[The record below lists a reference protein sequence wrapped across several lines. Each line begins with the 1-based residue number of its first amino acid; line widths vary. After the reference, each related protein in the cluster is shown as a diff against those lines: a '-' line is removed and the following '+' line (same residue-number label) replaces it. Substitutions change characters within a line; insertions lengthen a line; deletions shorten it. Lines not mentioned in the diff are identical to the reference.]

1 MSSLPRRL
9 PYVRLGKEDDS
20 IISSNLPFQKKKKK
34 KLLYLLFRFCR
45 TSRISIIFS
54 RSIWIIVVIFWKLKN
69 RKISSPAI
77 LIFIFFTRGRN
88 FALFLR
94 LVKSGRG
101 DDVSTFPLSPSFSI
115 ALKARDLNR
124 IFGKKEEEREL
135 KTASET
141 WWKSTFMRW
150 KVSMSNGG
158 AWLIISRN
166 RRLSAGRIDKRA

>member
-20 IISSNLPFQKKKKK
+20 IISSNLPFQKKKKKK

-69 RKISSPAI
+69 RKISSQI
-77 LIFIFFTRGRN
+77 LIFTFFTRN

-101 DDVSTFPLSPSFSI
+101 DDVSTFPLSPSFSV

-141 WWKSTFMRW
+141 W
-150 KVSMSNGG
+150 
-158 AWLIISRN
+158 
-166 RRLSAGRIDKRA
+166 

>member
-20 IISSNLPFQKKKKK
+20 IISSNLPFQKKKKKK

-69 RKISSPAI
+69 RKISSQI
-77 LIFIFFTRGRN
+77 LISR
-88 FALFLR
+88 
-94 LVKSGRG
+94 
-101 DDVSTFPLSPSFSI
+101 SFSFVFG
-115 ALKARDLNR
+115 RVESDLNR

-141 WWKSTFMRW
+141 W
-150 KVSMSNGG
+150 
-158 AWLIISRN
+158 
-166 RRLSAGRIDKRA
+166 

>member
-69 RKISSPAI
+69 RKISSQI
-77 LIFIFFTRGRN
+77 LIFTFFRRN

-101 DDVSTFPLSPSFSI
+101 DDVSTFPLSLSFSV

-124 IFGKKEEEREL
+124 IGKKEEEREL

-141 WWKSTFMRW
+141 W
-150 KVSMSNGG
+150 
-158 AWLIISRN
+158 
-166 RRLSAGRIDKRA
+166 

>member
-34 KLLYLLFRFCR
+34 KKLLYLLFRFCR

-54 RSIWIIVVIFWKLKN
+54 RSISIIVVIFWKLKN

-77 LIFIFFTRGRN
+77 LIFIFFRRGRN

-94 LVKSGRG
+94 LVKSGRE
-101 DDVSTFPLSPSFSI
+101 DDVSTFPLSPSFSV

-141 WWKSTFMRW
+141 W
-150 KVSMSNGG
+150 
-158 AWLIISRN
+158 
-166 RRLSAGRIDKRA
+166 

>member
-54 RSIWIIVVIFWKLKN
+54 HSIIVVIFWKLKN
-69 RKISSPAI
+69 RKISSQI
-77 LIFIFFTRGRN
+77 LIFTFFRRN

-101 DDVSTFPLSPSFSI
+101 DDVSTFPLSPSFSV

-141 WWKSTFMRW
+141 W
-150 KVSMSNGG
+150 
-158 AWLIISRN
+158 
-166 RRLSAGRIDKRA
+166 